1 MKRMDFGS
9 GNLDSKTVWQ
19 NIVCVVYKVS
29 RSKVYDNKRI
39 KNRQNNKEERENGS
53 IVF

>member
-9 GNLDSKTVWQ
+9 ENLGSKTVWQ
-19 NIVCVVYKVS
+19 NTVCVVYKIS
-29 RSKVYDNKRI
+29 RSKVYDNNRI
-39 KNRQNNKEERENGS
+39 KNRQNNKERENGS